1 MSYLKFLGGEVVCDT
16 PVMSLDELPP
26 SPLVFCDLTP
36 RQVVRVAG
44 DRLPPNYRRQLEAYR
59 YGPGAFKLD
68 YALDGPIP
76 WKAPEC
82 ARAATVHLG
91 GTRAEIAASE
101 RAVRRGEV
109 SETPYVLLAQQS
121 LFDPSR
127 APTGKHTVWAYCHVP
142 NGYAGDMTGRI
153 EAQIERFAPGF
164 RDRVLA
170 RHVLPPAGLQRWNA
184 NCVGGDINGG
194 AQDWAQLFTR
204 PVARLLPWTTPV
216 PGLYLCSA
224 STPPGGGVHGM
235 GGFYAAEI
243 ALGRHQDL

>member
-1 MSYLKFLGGEVVCDT
+1 M
-16 PVMSLDELPP
+16 
-26 SPLVFCDLTP
+26 
-36 RQVVRVAG
+36 
-44 DRLPPNYRRQLEAYR
+44 EAYR

-101 RAVRRGEV
+101 RAIWHGEV

-121 LFDPSR
+121 LFDPTR
-127 APTGKHTVWAYCHVP
+127 APAGKHTAWAYCHVP
-142 NGYAGDMTGRI
+142 NGYTGDMTERI

-164 RDRVLA
+164 RDLILA
-170 RHVLPPAGLQRWNA
+170 RHVLSPAALQRWNA
-184 NCVGGDINGG
+184 NLVGGDINGG
-194 AQDWAQLFTR
+194 AQDWAQMFTR
-204 PVARLLPWTTPV
+204 PVPRPLPWTTPV

-243 ALGRHQDL
+243 ALARHPRS